1 MLQLG
6 LQCNVLLLF
15 VSNADFQTIGHRPRV
30 EPSLTTYFLV
40 ANKLLKL
47 CRAAHNHRAVCNMR
61 ALEHLIAVDRVIIND
76 ALLGLPLHRKPS
88 LGSAPVAA
96 SYKLTDH

>member
-15 VSNADFQTIGHRPRV
+15 VSNADFQTIGRRPRV

-47 CRAAHNHRAVCNMR
+47 CRAAHNHRAVCNIR
-61 ALEHLIAVDRVIIND
+61 GLDHLTVDSVIIND